1 MLCCPQCG
9 SRLLYKDGLRYL
21 SDGST
26 IQRYLC
32 RNCGYRFSE
41 TRKSNIAS
49 HTQIESDAHQKAAKL
64 LVEAEKAIEKREAGA
79 TEACFDVKGKILE
92 FAWLLKKQGYSEET
106 IRLHVSALRT
116 LHKRGADLYNPESVK
131 EVITRQKWS
140 ETRRR
145 NVINAYSRFLKHE
158 GIQWDKP
165 RCKVGQKLPFIP
177 TEQELDA
184 LIAGSGSKT
193 SVLMQLL
200 KETAMRA
207 GEAMK
212 LKWTDIDFERR
223 IVTLN
228 EPEKG
233 SKPRMWKVS
242 EKLIGM
248 LKSLPRENEKVFG
261 KSRYDTLKQ
270 TLQKTRKRL
279 AVKLQ
284 NPRLAKI
291 TFHTFR
297 HWKATM
303 LYHKTKDP
311 YYVKDFLGHKSIKN
325 TEIYITVERAIF
337 GDSCNDEFTV
347 KVASNPEEIK
357 ALLEVGFEY
366 VCEKDGLLFFRKRK

>member
-21 SDGST
+21 ADGSS

-41 TRKSNIAS
+41 TRKSNIAL
-49 HTQIESDAHQKAAKL
+49 HTKSESDAHQKAAKL

-165 RCKVGQKLPFIP
+165 RCKVSQKLPFIP

-212 LKWTDIDFERR
+212 LK
-223 IVTLN
+223 
-228 EPEKG
+228 
-233 SKPRMWKVS
+233 
-242 EKLIGM
+242 
-248 LKSLPRENEKVFG
+248 
-261 KSRYDTLKQ
+261 
-270 TLQKTRKRL
+270 
-279 AVKLQ
+279 
-284 NPRLAKI
+284 
-291 TFHTFR
+291 
-297 HWKATM
+297 
-303 LYHKTKDP
+303 
-311 YYVKDFLGHKSIKN
+311 
-325 TEIYITVERAIF
+325 
-337 GDSCNDEFTV
+337 
-347 KVASNPEEIK
+347 
-357 ALLEVGFEY
+357 
-366 VCEKDGLLFFRKRK
+366 